1 MAQGGKGKLN
11 YRCPLCFRR
20 DIDMDMLF
28 DKEKNEYYCLR
39 CSFTGS
45 ETQVQVLNAETKR
58 RYADRRVR
66 ITDFGPRD
74 VASQRSEDPRLRSG
88 AQPVPISIESKK
100 VTVKPSKSDVKIRKA

>member
-1 MAQGGKGKLN
+1 MAQGRKGKLN

-28 DKEKNEYYCLR
+28 DSEKNEYYCIR
-39 CSFTGS
+39 CSFTGT

-66 ITDFGPRD
+66 ITDFGPRTETP
-74 VASQRSEDPRLRSG
+74 AAGIPKR
-88 AQPVPISIESKK
+88 VPTPIEVSK
-100 VTVKPSKSDVKIRKA
+100 TSAKSPTKKTNVESR

>member
-1 MAQGGKGKLN
+1 MAQSRKGKLN

-28 DKEKNEYYCLR
+28 DSEKNEYYCIR

-45 ETQVQVLNAETKR
+45 ETQVQTLNAETKK

-66 ITDFGPRD
+66 ITDFGPRET
-74 VASQRSEDPRLRSG
+74 ASQRSEDPRLRSG
-88 AQPVPISIESKK
+88 AQPVPIKIEAHKTPAKS
-100 VTVKPSKSDVKIRKA
+100 PSKTNVERR

>member
-28 DKEKNEYYCLR
+28 DKEKNEYYCIR

-45 ETQVQVLNAETKR
+45 EEEVQVRNAETKR
-58 RYADRRVR
+58 RYADRRIR
-66 ITDFGPRD
+66 ITDFGPRE
-74 VASQRSEDPRLRSG
+74 VPVVGSPK
-88 AQPVPISIESKK
+88 PVPTPIEPIRARASK
-100 VTVKPSKSDVKIRKA
+100 PDVKVRKT

>member
-1 MAQGGKGKLN
+1 MAQGRKGKLN

-28 DKEKNEYYCLR
+28 DGEKNEYYCLR

-66 ITDFGPRD
+66 ITDFGPRELS
-74 VASQRSEDPRLRSG
+74 AENQKTIPITIKSG
-88 AQPVPISIESKK
+88 KTPVKSSKNTNIES
-100 VTVKPSKSDVKIRKA
+100 R

>member
-45 ETQVQVLNAETKR
+45 ETEVQVLNAETKH
-58 RYADRRVR
+58 RYGDRRIR
-66 ITDFGPRD
+66 ITDFGPRETAGPEHSRRETPE
-74 VASQRSEDPRLRSG
+74 VVIPKKT
-88 AQPVPISIESKK
+88 PVEIE
-100 VTVKPSKSDVKIRKA
+100 TVRIKSSKSDVKIRKA

>member
-1 MAQGGKGKLN
+1 MAQSGKGKLN

-28 DKEKNEYYCLR
+28 DSEKNEYYCIR

-45 ETQVQVLNAETKR
+45 ETQVQAVNAETKR

-66 ITDFGPRD
+66 ITDFGPRTETP
-74 VASQRSEDPRLRSG
+74 AAGSQKQIPITIKADKAPAKSPRKTN
-88 AQPVPISIESKK
+88 VES
-100 VTVKPSKSDVKIRKA
+100 R

>member
-28 DKEKNEYYCLR
+28 DSEKNEYYCIR

-58 RYADRRVR
+58 RYADRRTR
-66 ITDFGPRD
+66 ITDFGPRTETPAATLKKAPTPIET
-74 VASQRSEDPRLRSG
+74 VRSHSQ
-88 AQPVPISIESKK
+88 
-100 VTVKPSKSDVKIRKA
+100 KSDVKIRKT

>member
-28 DKEKNEYYCLR
+28 DKEANEYYCLR

-58 RYADRRVR
+58 RYADRRTR
-66 ITDFGPRD
+66 ITDFGPREA
-74 VASQRSEDPRLRSG
+74 ASQRNDPRLRSG
-88 AQPVPISIESKK
+88 DQKAPIES
-100 VTVKPSKSDVKIRKA
+100 VRIKSAKQDVKVRKT

>member
-1 MAQGGKGKLN
+1 MAQSGKGKLN

-28 DKEKNEYYCLR
+28 DHEKNEYYCLR

-58 RYADRRVR
+58 RYADRRIR
-66 ITDFGPRD
+66 ITDFGPRELSAETPKKIPTPIET
-74 VASQRSEDPRLRSG
+74 VRAQSQ
-88 AQPVPISIESKK
+88 
-100 VTVKPSKSDVKIRKA
+100 KSDVKIRKA

>member
-28 DKEKNEYYCLR
+28 DSEKNEYYCIR

-58 RYADRRVR
+58 RYADKRIR
-66 ITDFGPRD
+66 ITDFGPRT
-74 VASQRSEDPRLRSG
+74 ET
-88 AQPVPISIESKK
+88 PVTGSTKRVPTPIEAHKTPAKSLGKTNVES
-100 VTVKPSKSDVKIRKA
+100 R

>member
-1 MAQGGKGKLN
+1 MAQGRKGKLN

-28 DKEKNEYYCLR
+28 DGEKNEYYCLR

-58 RYADRRVR
+58 RYADRRIR
-66 ITDFGPRD
+66 ITDFGPRTETPAAGPKQAPAPIET
-74 VASQRSEDPRLRSG
+74 VRIRSP
-88 AQPVPISIESKK
+88 
-100 VTVKPSKSDVKIRKA
+100 KSDVKIRER